1 MRNCNG
7 CTACCSGLLQGN
19 VRGKFFGNGNA
30 CHYLTNDDICSIYR
44 DRPSVCRNFYCA
56 WAQELLPDH
65 LSPKETGILT
75 SVETD
80 GSGKQYLKVVTKSQ
94 VSNEYIEAINTFC
107 DTNNTYYVIARVI
120 PICQQVS
127 NS

>member
-30 CHYLTNDDICSIYR
+30 CHYLTDDDICSIYR

-56 WAQELLPDH
+56 WAQELLPVE
-65 LSPKETGILT
+65 LSPKETNVIT
-75 SVETD
+75 SVEVD
-80 GSGKQYLKVVTKSQ
+80 GDGKQYLKIISKKTLTE
-94 VSNEYIEAINTFC
+94 EYVNAINTFC
-107 DTNNTYYVIARVI
+107 GTNDTYFKVFRVI
-120 PICQQVS
+120 PIK
-127 NS
+127 NI